1 MYINYPYTLWDH
13 LDHWKEV
20 ESAIFCF
27 VVWNVPGI
35 SLHSSFAFVQRHVVN
50 GCFQM
55 MIIIVWQAAL
65 TVLVSMSWCVTDHVC
80 FVCHP
85 TRLTGH
91 NFGFRGNKEVKWQIV
106 ILFWL
111 MFKWRAVICCC
122 FVRGRGWGSRKETL
136 IIDGDH
142 YKKQPPIFMG
152 CGFFFYT
159 HAHVWVFVLNKRNNQ
174 LFDRTE
180 ISSVVNLWLL

>member
-106 ILFWL
+106 ILVWL
-111 MFKWRAVICCC
+111 MFKWRAVICCCC

-152 CGFFFYT
+152 CGFFFIHMHMSEFLSWIKET
-159 HAHVWVFVLNKRNNQ
+159 TNFLTEPKSPQ
-174 LFDRTE
+174 L
-180 ISSVVNLWLL
+180 